1 MVGMAE
7 GEMRAADN
15 DRQAV
20 ADRLKSALDEGRL
33 DLHEYDDRLQ
43 RAYAAKTYGELE
55 RLTTDLPV
63 YQQVA
68 RQEQRQQ
75 GGDVTRRWVIH
86 IWDEY
91 VTAVAICVAIWVI
104 AGLGG
109 DDGLGYFWPAW
120 VAGPWGLL
128 LIWQTVTGLAQGE
141 PQKWQAKIDR
151 KQEKKAQKELK
162 QQNELPE

>member
-1 MVGMAE
+1 MAE

-43 RAYAAKTYGELE
+43 RAYTAKTYGELE

-63 YQQVA
+63 HQQMVA
-68 RQEQRQQ
+68 RQQQ
-75 GGDVTRRWVIH
+75 PRPGGDLTRRWVIH
-86 IWDEY
+86 VWDEY

-109 DDGLGYFWPAW
+109 DDGFGYFWPAW

-128 LIWQTVTGLAQGE
+128 LIWQTVTGVAQGE
-141 PQKWQAKIDR
+141 PQKWQAKNER
-151 KQEKKAQKELK
+151 KKAKKELK
-162 QQNELPE
+162 QQEELPE